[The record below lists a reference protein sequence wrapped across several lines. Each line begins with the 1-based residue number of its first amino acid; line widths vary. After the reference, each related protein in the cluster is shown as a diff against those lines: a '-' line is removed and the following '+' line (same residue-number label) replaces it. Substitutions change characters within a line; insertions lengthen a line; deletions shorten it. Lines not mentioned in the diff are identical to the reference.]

1 LKIIVPVHLAV
12 QAMRDNGYKNAAYA
26 LAELMDNSIQAG
38 ATQVELL
45 CGEKEELVAERKR
58 SRIHQIA
65 VLDNGSGM
73 SISTLRLALQFGNG
87 LYLDEAKHT
96 GIGRFGMGLPC
107 SSISQCRL
115 VEVWTWQNGV
125 ENALYSFLD
134 LDKIKNGEL
143 IEVPEPRSAEI
154 PLMWKQIGSGFGQ
167 SGTIVVWSK
176 IDKCLWKTAKSIIE
190 NSEFLIGRMYRRFLA
205 GDRVKIRLV
214 AFNIDPL
221 FPTPTIDRCAQP
233 NDPCYLMAD
242 TSCPAPYGKE
252 PLFNKWADEEYE
264 VVHKIK
270 FRGNE
275 HEVKTRFSYA
285 KEEARQGHNPGATPY
300 GKHAAKNIGVSI
312 MRADRELD
320 LDESWALQYDPRE
333 RWWGIEVEF
342 PPALDDLF
350 GVTNNKQ
357 SARNFVELGKLD
369 IDEMLKGGKTITT
382 LKEELE
388 QEDDPIAPLLE
399 IADRIKK
406 NLRIIR
412 EFIKAQTNTLERAS
426 RQRHETNSSPE
437 SKATEVTK
445 QRQEDGFIGLSD
457 RDESLPLKERQ
468 NSIEQELIEE
478 GLPEQIAFEL
488 AASTVSNGLKYVFA
502 EAALSSPAFFDVK
515 QRGGSIVI
523 TLNTNHPAYSRLVEI
538 LEKDPQ
544 GESIEVLKRR
554 LNNASDG
561 LKLLLSAWARY
572 EDEQTRRE
580 RAEDTRYDWG
590 RIARQFLESE
600 D

>member
-1 LKIIVPVHLAV
+1 
-12 QAMRDNGYKNAAYA
+12 
-26 LAELMDNSIQAG
+26 
-38 ATQVELL
+38 
-45 CGEKEELVAERKR
+45 
-58 SRIHQIA
+58 
-65 VLDNGSGM
+65 
-73 SISTLRLALQFGNG
+73 
-87 LYLDEAKHT
+87 
-96 GIGRFGMGLPC
+96 
-107 SSISQCRL
+107 
-115 VEVWTWQNGV
+115 
-125 ENALYSFLD
+125 
-134 LDKIKNGEL
+134 
-143 IEVPEPRSAEI
+143 
-154 PLMWKQIGSGFGQ
+154 
-167 SGTIVVWSK
+167 
-176 IDKCLWKTAKSIIE
+176 
-190 NSEFLIGRMYRRFLA
+190 
-205 GDRVKIRLV
+205 
-214 AFNIDPL
+214 
-221 FPTPTIDRCAQP
+221 
-233 NDPCYLMAD
+233 
-242 TSCPAPYGKE
+242 
-252 PLFNKWADEEYE
+252 
-264 VVHKIK
+264 
-270 FRGNE
+270 
-275 HEVKTRFSYA
+275 
-285 KEEARQGHNPGATPY
+285 
-300 GKHAAKNIGVSI
+300 